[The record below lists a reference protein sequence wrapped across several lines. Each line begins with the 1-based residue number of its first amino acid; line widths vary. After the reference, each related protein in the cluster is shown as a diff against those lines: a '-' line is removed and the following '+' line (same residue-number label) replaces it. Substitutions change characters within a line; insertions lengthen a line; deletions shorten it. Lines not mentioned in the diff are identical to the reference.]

1 MPQLPELSERDIH
14 QWIDDRSCQRGE
26 KYYRNGHILNPR
38 VQDRVLKAECVGSM
52 VQPYRVEITLADEGI
67 ASGYCSCPVGGGG
80 HCKHAAALLFAWVH
94 EPHSFISKE
103 TIDDMLQH
111 LERDELVSLI
121 HKMLAHAPEM
131 EGLLE
136 LQILSGAE
144 GTTPVVS
151 AETIRRQAERALYS
165 GGDDWQSGYT
175 VASNL
180 TEVVAVGDE
189 YAAKDDWRNAVTVYA
204 TVARSVLDNYEM
216 VHDEEGE
223 VLWPVGECIAGLGRA
238 LTAVTDPVRR
248 EDVLKELFY
257 LYHWDVD
264 YGGIGVNDEIPGI
277 LREATLA
284 ERELVAGWARA
295 AMSTSG
301 SWGKRSYG
309 RFILGLI
316 PEQLDDETFLHI
328 CRESALL
335 TDLVERLLKLER
347 VEEAVAATKQANDYE
362 LLRLADIFI
371 AHQRDALAQQLI
383 LERASTSKD
392 TRLTHWLKEYA
403 KSHDDPET
411 TLSLAE
417 ELFWEF
423 PRLELY
429 QELRELT
436 EPVGRWTALRETI
449 LRRLSREGNSTLLIQ
464 IYLAE
469 GDVGSAL
476 QTLQKSAHQPP
487 RHFGQ
492 SLSLSVARAAESDYP
507 YEAIDLYLQA
517 ATTLIAQRGRG
528 NYAAATPH
536 LQRVRE
542 IYRKLG
548 EEPAW
553 QRLIANLR
561 VEYRNLPAC
570 RDEFDKAGL

>member
-14 QWIDDRSCQRGE
+14 QWIDDRSFQRGKE
-26 KYYRNGHILNPR
+26 YYENGYILNPR
-38 VQDRVLKAECVGSM
+38 VQGQALKAECMGSM
-52 VQPYRVEITLADEGI
+52 AQPYRIEITLADEGI
-67 ASGYCSCPVGGGG
+67 ASGHCSCPVGGGG
-80 HCKHAAALLFAWVH
+80 HCKHVAAMLLAWVH

-103 TIDDMLQH
+103 TIDDMLQR
-111 LERDELVSLI
+111 LERDELVALI

-131 EGLLE
+131 EGMLE

-144 GTTPVVS
+144 GTTPAVS
-151 AETIRRQAERALYS
+151 AEIIRRQAERALYS

-175 VASNL
+175 VSSNL
-180 TEVVAVGDE
+180 TEVVAIGDE
-189 YAAKDDWRNAVTVYA
+189 YAAKGNWRDAVTVYA

-216 VHDEEGE
+216 LHDEEGE
-223 VLWPVGECIAGLGRA
+223 VLWPVGECIAGLGHA
-238 LTAVTDPVRR
+238 LTAVTDPARR
-248 EDVLKELFY
+248 EDILKEIFY
-257 LYHWDVD
+257 LYSWDMD
-264 YGGIGVNDEIPGI
+264 YGGIGVSDEIPGI
-277 LREATLA
+277 LGEATLA

-301 SWGKRSYG
+301 SWGKRGYG
-309 RFILGLI
+309 RLILDLI
-316 PEQLDDETFLHI
+316 PEELDDETFLHI
-328 CRESALL
+328 CRESVLF
-335 TDLVERLLKLER
+335 TDLVERLLTLGR
-347 VEEAVAATKQANDYE
+347 VEEAVAATKQAGDYE
-362 LLRLADIFI
+362 LLRLTDIFV

-383 LERASTSKD
+383 LERASTSED
-392 TRLTHWLKEYA
+392 TRLKQWLKEYA

-411 TLSLAE
+411 ALSLAE
-417 ELFWEF
+417 ELFWRF

-436 EPVGRWTALRETI
+436 EPVGRWTTLRETT
-449 LRRLSREGNSTLLIQ
+449 LQRLSQEGNIALLIR

-476 QTLQKSAHQPP
+476 QIVQKLSYQSP
-487 RHFGQ
+487 RHFGR

-517 ATTLIAQRGRG
+517 ATTLIAQRGRN
-528 NYAAATPH
+528 NYATAAPY

-548 EEPAW
+548 EEHAW

-561 VEYRNLPAC
+561 AEHRRLPAC
-570 RDEFDKAGL
+570 QDEFDKAGL